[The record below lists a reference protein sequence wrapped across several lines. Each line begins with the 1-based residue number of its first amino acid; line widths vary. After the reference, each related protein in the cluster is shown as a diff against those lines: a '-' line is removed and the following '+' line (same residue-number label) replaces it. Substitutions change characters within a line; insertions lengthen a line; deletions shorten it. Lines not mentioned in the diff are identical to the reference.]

1 MTPWTNNKAFNV
13 SQFTQRIKGV
23 QYLSKFY
30 FKLLDNEN
38 YRDLFEASPDLKDK
52 VENLFFYSDNITIP
66 SRGITTE
73 TYSYA
78 NGFRFEVPKS
88 TNYGD
93 GNINVNMLVDAN
105 YDLYDFF
112 INWMNKI
119 HSKETGFFGFHNT
132 YTTDIEIKQLESTSD
147 YPGNLPMYGPTVGEF
162 VVKTEKTHRFKVELG
177 NCYPKAVSA
186 IEFRHDA
193 KDMVKFNVNFS
204 YEKID
209 YNKTYKDD
217 VNRKRTNSSANV
229 TASTSGQ

>member
-73 TYSYA
+73 AYSYA

-112 INWMNKI
+112 INWT
-119 HSKETGFFGFHNT
+119 HTFVRVNT
-132 YTTDIEIKQLESTSD
+132 LIFTFTISNST
-147 YPGNLPMYGPTVGEF
+147 N
-162 VVKTEKTHRFKVELG
+162 
-177 NCYPKAVSA
+177 
-186 IEFRHDA
+186 
-193 KDMVKFNVNFS
+193 
-204 YEKID
+204 
-209 YNKTYKDD
+209 
-217 VNRKRTNSSANV
+217 
-229 TASTSGQ
+229 